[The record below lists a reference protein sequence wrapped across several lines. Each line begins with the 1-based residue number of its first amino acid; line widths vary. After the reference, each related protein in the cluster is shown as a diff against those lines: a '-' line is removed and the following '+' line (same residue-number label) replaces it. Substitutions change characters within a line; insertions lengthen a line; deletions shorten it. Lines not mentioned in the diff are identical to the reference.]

1 VPPTAPVPRDWKHIA
16 PPRREDGRQNPLR
29 REDWGWLFEHK
40 CPPFHVPP
48 KPFVADVVH
57 AVGADLRKPQVHI
70 PRGGRALAQNGVGR
84 VDVKSKLEG
93 AGRAVSG
100 YKVALASGRAQ

>member
-1 VPPTAPVPRDWKHIA
+1 MFKEPA
-16 PPRREDGRQNPLR
+16 
-29 REDWGWLFEHK
+29 
-40 CPPFHVPP
+40 

-93 AGRAVSG
+93 AGPM
-100 YKVALASGRAQ
+100 